1 MDLDH
6 DELRRSLREAR
17 IQQDDALAATAQLLD
32 HVMSGDAGLDQSAK
46 AAMLLG
52 PLGRRRFL
60 TIGAFSV
67 GMAAVVA
74 ACGGATKKDPV
85 PQAGLTESTLPL
97 ATGVV
102 TDVVLLRT
110 ASSLEY
116 NAIAAY
122 DAAIGLGILDPA
134 VVDAAKLF
142 QSQHREHARF
152 FEQATT
158 DAGGQAFTTEN
169 PVVKAKVIDPALAAI
184 TGTPGDKLAELLGFA
199 YALEMVAAG
208 TYQTLVPALSVA
220 KLRAAAISVGGVE
233 ARHAAILAAVMGG
246 LAVPELASA
255 ASTAPTTTVAGSATP
270 AAVAPKVFQVPAP
283 FSPLSATQIVLGG
296 KLASVEVLGPNSF
309 AYDKTK

>member
-1 MDLDH
+1 MDLSR
-6 DELRRSLREAR
+6 DELRRNLRAARVQQHEA
-17 IQQDDALAATAQLLD
+17 AAVTGDLL
-32 HVMSGDAGLDQSAK
+32 HHLISGSAGVDQATK
-46 AAMLLG
+46 ADVLLG
-52 PLGRRRFL
+52 PIARRRFL

-74 ACGGATKKDPV
+74 ACGNNGPKDPV

-97 ATGVV
+97 ATQTV

-122 DAAIGLGILDPA
+122 DAAIGLGILAPA
-134 VVDAAKLF
+134 IVDAAKLF

-152 FEQATT
+152 FEQATI
-158 DAGGQAFTTEN
+158 DAGGQAFTTAN
-169 PVVKAKVIDPALAAI
+169 PVVKANVIDPALAAI
-184 TGTPGDKLAELLGFA
+184 TTTTGDKLAELLGFA

-208 TYQTLVPALSVA
+208 TYQSLVPALSVP

-246 LAVPELASA
+246 GVAPELASTA
-255 ASTAPTTTVAGSATP
+255 AVAPTTTVAGVTP
-270 AAVAPKVFQVPAP
+270 AAVAPKVFQVPSV
-283 FSPLSATQIVLGG
+283 FSSLSATQILLGG
-296 KLASVEVLGPNSF
+296 KLANVEVLGPNSF
-309 AYDKTK
+309 AY

>member
-1 MDLDH
+1 MDLDR
-6 DELRRSLREAR
+6 DELRRSLRVAR
-17 IQQDDALAATAQLLD
+17 TEHDGALRATGQLLD
-32 HVMSGDAGLDQSAK
+32 HIMSGDAGLDQATK
-46 AAMLLG
+46 AEVLLG

-74 ACGGATKKDPV
+74 ACGNTGPKDAV
-85 PQAGLTESTLPL
+85 PQDGLTESTLPI
-97 ATGVV
+97 ATHTV

-122 DAAIGLGILDPA
+122 DAAIGLGILAPEVA
-134 VVDAAKLF
+134 TAAKLF

-152 FEQATT
+152 FEKATT

-169 PVVKAKVIDPALAAI
+169 PVVKAAVIDPALAAI
-184 TGTPGDKLAELLGFA
+184 TGTTGDKLAELLGFA

-208 TYQTLVPALSVA
+208 TYQSLVPALSVA
-220 KLRAAAISVGGVE
+220 SLRAAAISVGGVE
-233 ARHAAILAAVMGG
+233 ARHAAILATVMGG

-255 ASTAPTTTVAGSATP
+255 AAPAPTTTAAGGATP
-270 AAVAPKVFQVPAP
+270 PAIAPKVFQVPGP

-296 KLASVEVLGPNSF
+296 KLVSVEVLGPNSF
-309 AYDKTK
+309 AFDTAK